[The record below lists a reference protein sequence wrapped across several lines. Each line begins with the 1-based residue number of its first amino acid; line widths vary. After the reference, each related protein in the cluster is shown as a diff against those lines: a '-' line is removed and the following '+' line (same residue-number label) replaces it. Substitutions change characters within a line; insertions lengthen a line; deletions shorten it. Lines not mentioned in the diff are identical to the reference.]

1 MKHKTFFLT
10 TILFVLFILLSIP
23 NGYAETI
30 RIFTNSDISQYAQAA
45 EKIRI
50 ALESNNVTAEI
61 VDIHDLSTDFRNR
74 FIVLTDKD
82 DLTTTNLYME
92 EVGDVFEHLD
102 KQAFAIQTMLPAK
115 SYWIF
120 GSDVI
125 GAMNG
130 GLQLAEYILL
140 NGVDIIIN
148 EEQTHNIQKD
158 NDCAH

>member
-10 TILFVLFILLSIP
+10 TILFVLFELLSIP

-30 RIFTNSDISQYAQAA
+30 RIFTNPDISQYAHAA
-45 EKIRI
+45 EKIKI

-61 VDIHDLSTDFRNR
+61 VDIQDLSTEFRNR

-82 DLTTTNLYME
+82 DLATANLYME

-120 GSDVI
+120 GGDVN
-125 GAMNG
+125 GAMYG

-140 NGVDIIIN
+140 NGTDIIIN
-148 EEQTHNIQKD
+148 EEKTPDVLNREKY
-158 NDCAH
+158 N